1 MSIHRPRRFR
11 RIAVTLTLLALAAGA
26 AYGTDPTAEAAHWQ
40 DAQQMIVVT
49 TADWSAIHGNL
60 RTYERSNGGP
70 WHEVGTAAPVVI
82 GRDGAGWGLG
92 LQAARS
98 HGPQAREGSMRSPAG
113 VYRLGTAFGYAPH
126 YATAMPYAAMKAS
139 SWCVDVSGSPLY
151 TQIVDANVVGADAV
165 RGASEHMRLDIHNHG
180 DQRYKLGFVIEHN
193 AQARP
198 MGGSCI
204 FAHLWKTPDSPT
216 AGCTAMSEATMR
228 RLLAWLKPKDNPV
241 FVLLPHAEYVHLQA
255 DWKLPVL
262 EAAE

>member
-1 MSIHRPRRFR
+1 MPTLPLRLRRMAATL
-11 RIAVTLTLLALAAGA
+11 AVTVLAAGA
-26 AYGTDPTAEAAHWQ
+26 AHGAHPSSEASRWQ
-40 DAQQMIVVT
+40 DARQMIVVV
-49 TADWSAIHGNL
+49 TADWKAIHGSL
-60 RTYERSNGGP
+60 RTFERRNGS
-70 WHEVGTAAPVVI
+70 WHEVGAAAPVVI

-92 LQAARS
+92 LQADRGD
-98 HGPQAREGSMRSPAG
+98 GPLAREGSMRSPAG
-113 VYRLGTAFGYAPH
+113 VYRLGTVFGYAPH
-126 YATAMPYAAMKAS
+126 VDIAMPYAAMKAS

-151 TQIVDANVVGADAV
+151 TQIVDADVVGAAAV

-241 FVLLPHAEYVHLQA
+241 FVLLPRAEYVRLQA
-255 DWKLPVL
+255 DWKLP
-262 EAAE
+262 AAEPAG